1 MSIAIHNISKSYG
14 TQKALDAISFSINK
28 GEIVGFLGPNGAG
41 KSTLMKILTT
51 YLTADEGSAKVNGFD
66 VSSQPKDVQLSI
78 GYLPEHNPLYLDLY
92 VREYLA
98 FNADV
103 YKVATS
109 RIEEVIQLTGLASE
123 SHKKIG
129 QLSKGY
135 RQRVGLANALLH
147 NPDVLILDEPTTGL
161 DPNQLVEIRNV
172 IKNAGKDKTVFLST
186 HIMQEVEAICD
197 RVIIIDK
204 GKIVADKKL
213 EKLISESTTQIIEV
227 EFDQKVSETQIA
239 TIDTIHS
246 YTTTNGIIWELTFA
260 TDKDMRPVV
269 FDFATA
275 NGLKTLQL
283 NQKNK
288 NLETVFREVTK

>member
-1 MSIAIHNISKSYG
+1 MSIGIQNISKSYG
-14 TQKALDAISFSINK
+14 TQKALDAISFTINK

-66 VSSQPKDVQLSI
+66 VTTQQKDVQLSI

-103 YKVATS
+103 YKVAQS
-109 RIEEVIQLTGLASE
+109 RIDEVIQLTGLTPE

-161 DPNQLVEIRNV
+161 DPNQLIEIRNV
-172 IKNAGKDKTVFLST
+172 IKNAGKDKTIFLST

-213 EKLISESTTQIIEV
+213 GKLISETATQIIEV
-227 EFDQKVSETQIA
+227 EFDQKISETQIA
-239 TIDTIHS
+239 TIENISS
-246 YTTTNGIIWELTFA
+246 YTTTNGAIWELTFA
-260 TDKDMRPVV
+260 TDKDMRPSV